1 MKTEIKITVRA
12 YAVEIRD
19 ERTGEKMKET
29 IVLDKAML
37 QAGAMVG
44 LGDEDIIFRLYNRK
58 GYRVLEI
65 GKPVKADL
73 SVDLLELYWDQ
84 TLPEPE
90 SLADIERSLG
100 IPENERI
107 FTPRQDIERKGENS

>member
-1 MKTEIKITVRA
+1 MK
-12 YAVEIRD
+12 D
-19 ERTGEKMKET
+19 T

-107 FTPRQDIERKGENS
+107 FTPRQDIERKGEVS

>member
-1 MKTEIKITVRA
+1 MITETRITVRA
-12 YAVEIRD
+12 YILEIRD
-19 ERTGEKMKET
+19 ERTGERRKDT

-44 LGDEDIIFRLYNRK
+44 LGDEDIIYRLYNRK

-73 SVDLLELYWDQ
+73 VVDLLELFLEQEAEACDA
-84 TLPEPE
+84 E
-90 SLADIERSLG
+90 
-100 IPENERI
+100 
-107 FTPRQDIERKGENS
+107 

>member
-1 MKTEIKITVRA
+1 MKTEKMITVRA
-12 YAVEIRD
+12 YPVEIRD
-19 ERTGEKMKET
+19 ERTGEKTKDT

-58 GYRVLEI
+58 GYRVFEI

-73 SVDLLELYWDQ
+73 SVNLDDLYTAKLRE
-84 TLPEPE
+84 
-90 SLADIERSLG
+90 DITDREVIQEGAGQEVGASDA
-100 IPENERI
+100 E
-107 FTPRQDIERKGENS
+107 

>member
-1 MKTEIKITVRA
+1 MKTEIKVTVRA
-12 YAVEIRD
+12 YPVEIRD
-19 ERTGEKMKET
+19 ERTGEKMKDQ

-44 LGDEDIIFRLYNRK
+44 LGDEDIIFRIYNRK

-73 SVDLLELYWDQ
+73 MANLEDLYNKQANVARMERLLEFGRDHSDVRPINRGAS
-84 TLPEPE
+84 TCDE
-90 SLADIERSLG
+90 
-100 IPENERI
+100 
-107 FTPRQDIERKGENS
+107 